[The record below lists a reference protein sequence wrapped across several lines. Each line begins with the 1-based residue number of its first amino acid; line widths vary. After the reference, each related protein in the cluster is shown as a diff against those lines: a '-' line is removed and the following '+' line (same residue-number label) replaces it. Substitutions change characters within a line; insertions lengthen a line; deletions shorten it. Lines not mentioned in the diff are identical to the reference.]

1 MNLEFM
7 RSELERAEEAELQ
20 SEEQLRQLVGHIDK
34 VCAPNSTLD
43 ASDCA
48 KTARPQN
55 QVTASC
61 QSRRPHKSQR
71 GNDGQVQS
79 RPPTV
84 TPTKKCQSKAYKA
97 GAGKSESQTYA
108 TQ

>member
-48 KTARPQN
+48 KT
-55 QVTASC
+55 VTAALALNERLRDRKTKLQLAVKAADPTSATAVAMAKFKAA
-61 QSRRPHKSQR
+61 SHK
-71 GNDGQVQS
+71 
-79 RPPTV
+79 
-84 TPTKKCQSKAYKA
+84 
-97 GAGKSESQTYA
+97 
-108 TQ
+108 

>member
-7 RSELERAEEAELQ
+7 RSELDRAVEAELQ

-48 KTARPQN
+48 KTVIAALALNERLRDRKTKLQLAVKAADPTSPSA
-55 QVTASC
+55 VMMAKFKAAS
-61 QSRRPHKSQR
+61 QKK
-71 GNDGQVQS
+71 
-79 RPPTV
+79 
-84 TPTKKCQSKAYKA
+84 TP
-97 GAGKSESQTYA
+97 
-108 TQ
+108 

>member
-7 RSELERAEEAELQ
+7 RSELDRAVEAELQ

-48 KTARPQN
+48 KT
-55 QVTASC
+55 VTAALALNERLRDRKTKL
-61 QSRRPHKSQR
+61 QQAVKAA
-71 GNDGQVQS
+71 D
-79 RPPTV
+79 PTSPGAV
-84 TPTKKCQSKAYKA
+84 MMAKFKAA
-97 GAGKSESQTYA
+97 RQ
-108 TQ
+108 Q